1 MHHRKHSSTSKER
14 HDHGPYA
21 RLAIMAVLSFL
32 AMYMLMYAMVDR
44 WDNVFS
50 NINQA
55 YMAALMA
62 APMVLVELV
71 VMAGMYPRRDINIV
85 LMMGAALL
93 AAGCWFGIRS
103 QGGVSDR
110 QFIKS
115 MIPHHAG
122 AVLMCER
129 NTLESADLQTLCAG
143 IISSQNAEIARMKA
157 LLQR

>member
-1 MHHRKHSSTSKER
+1 MHHMKHSSKTHER
-14 HDHGPYA
+14 HNHGPYA
-21 RLAIMAVLSFL
+21 RLAIMAVLSFV
-32 AMYMLMYAMVDR
+32 AMYILMYAMVDR

-50 NINQA
+50 NINQT

-62 APMVLVELV
+62 APMVLIELV
-71 VMAGMYPRRDINIV
+71 VMAGMYPRRNINIV
-85 LMMGAALL
+85 LVVGAVLL

-103 QGGVSDR
+103 QAGVSDR
-110 QFIKS
+110 QFVKS

-129 NTLESADLQTLCAG
+129 NSLESADLKSLCAG